1 MNRVHHATHLR
12 SVHMTDVKGKG
23 ICYEK
28 DDEPIQLTD
37 QDDSPTIRD
46 YRLSLIGKILNPK
59 KQSVEKLIQT
69 MPVQWEMQDKI
80 TANDLGNGKFFLN
93 FATEEDLLSV
103 LRQGPF
109 QVKITGIPLY
119 LWTIKNL
126 RNIGNRLGYVDT
138 LELEAGRMLIDVDS
152 RKPLTF
158 TRKIASPEGDEVS
171 IQIHYEKLFK
181 FCKTCGLITHE
192 MAYCPTKESNLRS
205 QVERSGVFARVQLPM
220 ADVSRQPSLR
230 QQQPHD
236 SFNNHGHTRNMRRSR
251 SPTRERCYDGGFM
264 IDARAAHHRYDEHN
278 ERFPGKHGRHDRKI
292 RSTFT
297 RQSSRYAPY
306 EKKKQHSWRIK
317 DHSKTREDVNMKII
331 APYVSIPRTGDI
343 GGSSTQQSDGVMMQ
357 DTQQSSGKRIASL
370 IVTPS
375 RHALD
380 DNVTKRPTVSPR
392 LLTFSPTEEVL
403 PVDAQVISA
412 LNDME
417 ITSNSAERLNDA
429 DKSEGGNEDDLLGED
444 LMDMKADIVKLTE
457 RDAGNDKGRVP
468 PSRFS
473 KASQIII

>member
-1 MNRVHHATHLR
+1 
-12 SVHMTDVKGKG
+12 MTDVKGKG

-80 TANDLGNGKFFLN
+80 TANDLGNGK
-93 FATEEDLLSV
+93 
-103 LRQGPF
+103 
-109 QVKITGIPLY
+109 
-119 LWTIKNL
+119 
-126 RNIGNRLGYVDT
+126 
-138 LELEAGRMLIDVDS
+138 
-152 RKPLTF
+152 
-158 TRKIASPEGDEVS
+158 
-171 IQIHYEKLFK
+171 
-181 FCKTCGLITHE
+181 
-192 MAYCPTKESNLRS
+192 
-205 QVERSGVFARVQLPM
+205 
-220 ADVSRQPSLR
+220 
-230 QQQPHD
+230 
-236 SFNNHGHTRNMRRSR
+236 
-251 SPTRERCYDGGFM
+251 
-264 IDARAAHHRYDEHN
+264 AAHHRYDEHN

-317 DHSKTREDVNMKII
+317 DHSKTREDVNMKRI

-370 IVTPS
+370 MVTPS

-403 PVDAQVISA
+403 PVDAQVIGA

-457 RDAGNDKGRVP
+457 RDAGNDKGVLERSK
-468 PSRFS
+468 PSSSSRRGGKRRAPLGLLRK
-473 KASQIII
+473 KAEFLHLEAPLWSGELFERQYTQG